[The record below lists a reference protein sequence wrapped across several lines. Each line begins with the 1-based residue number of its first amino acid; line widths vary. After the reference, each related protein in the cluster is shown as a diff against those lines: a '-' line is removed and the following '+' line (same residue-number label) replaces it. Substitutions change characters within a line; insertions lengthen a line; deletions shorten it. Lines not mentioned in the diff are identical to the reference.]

1 MGIWQWLG
9 HELWRWLELIASLSC
24 SGISQDFDVDLIA
37 EVAVVPVEECIICY
51 RDLADCHMSRLPQWE
66 CKRHVYS
73 NANHRSTCLLVTY
86 SLICNHV
93 FCLASEC
100 TPALGLGLLLSGPL
114 DHLTLRESLLL
125 L

>member
-1 MGIWQWLG
+1 MWQ
-9 HELWRWLELIASLSC
+9 WLELIASLSC

-73 NANHRSTCLLVTY
+73 NANHHSTCLLVTY